1 MIQFKSWLRATLI
14 AFVATV
20 AMLLVHRWVFRGL
33 LGFHGPVMEFIVPV
47 TVVAWLGG
55 LRAGLIATSFSACI
69 GALLVVEQSG
79 VWSLSRS
86 FQLRLA
92 MFVVIGAMLSIL
104 INSLHLTR
112 RRLEERQRGLELEI
126 LERQR
131 AETALQQQHSQLL
144 GEIARRQQIEQALCE
159 REERFRMAVES
170 ADIGTWDFNPVTGE
184 RNWSARAK
192 EMFGLSPDAD
202 VSFVSYLDRFHP
214 DDREFAQQAV
224 KQALDPRGNG
234 RYEVDCRLIWPD
246 GSIHW
251 FIVKGQSFFQG
262 EGAARHA
269 VRFIGTVLDI
279 TDRKRSEMALRASES
294 RLQAITTNTPAVIY
308 LKDWQGRYLMINR
321 RFEEIFSTTQQQVV
335 GKTDAEV
342 FPGDVASM
350 LEANDRQ
357 VQASGSPLE
366 FEEVLPQSDGPH
378 TYFSVKFP
386 VYDEAGRP
394 TAVGGIST
402 DITDRKKTMDAL
414 EAEQEMLRHTIEI
427 QDEERQL
434 VTCEIHDG
442 LVQYAAGALM
452 QLEAARAEVES
463 ESAAQRI
470 DQVMNI
476 LRKTVAEG
484 RRLINGIRTPVLDD
498 WGVVAALENLI
509 DEEDRANV
517 KVEFVKDP
525 ELGRMAPNV
534 EEALYRITQEAMTN
548 TYKHSHATKV
558 RIELLRLGD
567 RVRLEVRDWGVGFA
581 PAARTKRVHGLHGM
595 TTRARIA
602 GGHCTI
608 VSVPGEGTQIVA
620 DLPYLS
626 RA

>member
-1 MIQFKSWLRATLI
+1 MTQFKNWLRATLI
-14 AFVATV
+14 ALVPTLG
-20 AMLLVHRWVFRGL
+20 MLLVHRWVFVQL
-33 LGFHGPVMEFIVPV
+33 LGFNGPVMEFIIPV
-47 TVVAWLGG
+47 TVAAWFGG
-55 LRAGLIATSFSACI
+55 VRAGLIATCFSA
-69 GALLVVEQSG
+69 GVGVYLFVEHMG
-79 VWSLSRS
+79 VSSLPRP

-92 MFVVIGAMLSIL
+92 MFMVIGAMLSL
-104 INSLHLTR
+104 LLDSLHSTR
-112 RRLEERQRGLELEI
+112 RRLEERQRGLEQEI

-131 AETALQQQHSQLL
+131 AEAALQLQQAQLL
-144 GEIARRQQIEQALCE
+144 REIARREQIEQALCE

-184 RNWSARAK
+184 RNWSIRAK
-192 EMFGLSPDAD
+192 EMFGLAPDAD
-202 VSFVSYLDRFHP
+202 VNFTSYLDRFHP
-214 DDREFAQQAV
+214 DDRQCAQRAV
-224 KQALDPRGNG
+224 QQALDARGDG
-234 RYEVDCRLIWPD
+234 RYEIDCRLVWPD

-251 FIVKGQSFFQG
+251 FIVKGQAFFQG
-262 EGAARHA
+262 QGADRHA

-294 RLQAITTNTPAVIY
+294 RLQAITSNTPAVIY

-321 RFEEIFSTTQQQVV
+321 RFEEIFNTTQQQVA
-335 GKTDAEV
+335 GKIDVEV
-342 FPGDVASM
+342 FPSDVAAM
-350 LEANDRQ
+350 LVANDRQ
-357 VQASGSPLE
+357 VQQTGRPLE
-366 FEEVLPQSDGPH
+366 FEEELPQPDGPH

-402 DITDRKKTMDAL
+402 DISDRKKAMDAL
-414 EAEQEMLRHTIEI
+414 AAEQELLRHIIEI

-452 QLEAARAEVES
+452 QLEAARAEIES
-463 ESAAQRI
+463 ESARQKI
-470 DQVMNI
+470 DQVMSI

-517 KVEFVKDP
+517 TVEFVKDP

-548 TYKHSHATKV
+548 TYKHSNTTRV
-558 RIELLRLGD
+558 RIELVRRGD
-567 RVRLEVRDWGVGFA
+567 RVRLEVRDWGTGFT
-581 PAARTKRVHGLHGM
+581 PAARSKRVHGLHGM

-608 VSVPGEGTQIVA
+608 LSTPGEGTQVVA
-620 DLPYLS
+620 ELPYLG
-626 RA
+626 RT